1 MSKSIDLNENLL
13 TTKQVAEYL
22 GVSRRYVYALIE
34 KGVINKVKLNGI
46 VRIHPSELEK
56 IF

>member
-1 MSKSIDLNENLL
+1 MSKSINLNEKLL
-13 TTKQVAEYL
+13 SPKQVAEYL

>member
-1 MSKSIDLNENLL
+1 MSKSIDLNEKLL
-13 TTKQVAEYL
+13 SPKQVAEYL

>member
-1 MSKSIDLNENLL
+1 MSKSIDLSEKLL
-13 TTKQVAEYL
+13 SPKQVAEYL

>member
-1 MSKSIDLNENLL
+1 MSKSIDLNEKLL
-13 TTKQVAEYL
+13 SPKQVAEYL

-46 VRIHPSELEK
+46 VRIHPSELKK